1 MAIVEKFNKFIDEVN
16 LAELSTI
23 PHGDSILECVN
34 NYLEGKGLVSDRYTA
49 LDEATYALAVEANDP
64 GEVATQT
71 IANLNLQIENAV
83 LAINTTMSS
92 EYESLSYAVEAV
104 DTAYS
109 TAAGQVTSLE
119 AGDANAVLAI
129 NTELSSSY
137 ETLSEA
143 VAGLIAAYEAAIT
156 PANPEVTG

>member
-16 LAELSTI
+16 LAELSSI
-23 PHGDSILECVN
+23 PHGDNVLECVN

-71 IANLNLQIENAV
+71 IANLNLQIDNAI
-83 LAINTTMSS
+83 LAINTAMSG
-92 EYESLSYAVEAV
+92 EYTELSYATEGVC
-104 DTAYS
+104 TAY
-109 TAAGQVTSLE
+109 TNAAGQVQSLT
-119 AGDANAVLAI
+119 AGDANAILAI

-143 VAGLIAAYEAAIT
+143 VAGLIAAYEAA
-156 PANPEVTG
+156 TG